1 MTHPPPSA
9 HEPGAGG
16 NAPPPVT
23 SGRAY
28 LHLVLLGAAIGIP
41 AALVAALFLALVH
54 DVEHWLWHDLP
65 DALGHS
71 SAPWYLVIGL
81 PVVGAALVVAARLF
95 LPGDGG
101 HEPLEGLATAPTP
114 VSHGPGVALAA
125 LGTLSFGAVLGPEA
139 PIVALGS
146 LMGVAAARA
155 ASVGKR
161 GSAVLSSAGEFSA
174 ISALFGGPVVAGM
187 LLVEGGV
194 ALGAALLPLLLP
206 GLVAAAVGY
215 VVFIGFG
222 SWGGLDTQGL
232 VVPNLPLYDGVH
244 VGDLAIGLV
253 VGVVAA
259 AVVAGVRRL
268 GAAIDG
274 RRERLGMAGLLLG
287 GALAVGL
294 LAELADLLGADPL
307 DVLFSGQASIPAVV
321 DQDSTKIIV
330 ILLVAKFLAYG
341 VSLGAGFRG
350 GPIFPAIF
358 LGIALA
364 SLTVVWFDASPT
376 LAVSVGTVS
385 VPCEPTS
392 RVDRSTG
399 VTIRR
404 VCAAM
409 PAAVP
414 TETASVG
421 DASNQT
427 TVNDAS
433 ATPRKIA
440 GKIGPPRKPHPRLT
454 P

>member
-1 MTHPPPSA
+1 
-9 HEPGAGG
+9 
-16 NAPPPVT
+16 VT

-28 LHLVLLGAAIGIP
+28 LHLVLLGAGIGIP

-54 DVEHWLWHDLP
+54 DLEHWLWHDLP

-81 PVVGAALVVAARLF
+81 PVVGAALVVVARLF

-155 ASVGKR
+155 ASMGKR

-194 ALGAALLPLLLP
+194 AMGAALLPLLLP
-206 GLVAAAVGY
+206 GLVAAAIGY

-244 VGDLAIGLV
+244 VGDLTIGLA
-253 VGVVAA
+253 VGLVAA
-259 AVVAGVRRL
+259 VIVAVVRRL
-268 GAAIDG
+268 GTAVEA
-274 RRERLGMAGLLLG
+274 RRERLGVAGLLLG

-321 DQDSTKIIV
+321 GEDSTKIIV

-341 VSLGAGFRG
+341 VSLGCGFRG

-376 LAVSVGTVS
+376 LAVSVGTAAGMAAQTRLIVTP
-385 VPCEPTS
+385 VLL
-392 RVDRSTG
+392 STLLVG
-399 VTIRR
+399 SQGADTV
-404 VCAAM
+404 
-409 PAAVP
+409 PAAVIA
-414 TETASVG
+414 TASAWLAMALVDRRNERATVG
-421 DASNQT
+421 
-427 TVNDAS
+427 VPP
-433 ATPRKIA
+433 TPV
-440 GKIGPPRKPHPRLT
+440 
-454 P
+454 